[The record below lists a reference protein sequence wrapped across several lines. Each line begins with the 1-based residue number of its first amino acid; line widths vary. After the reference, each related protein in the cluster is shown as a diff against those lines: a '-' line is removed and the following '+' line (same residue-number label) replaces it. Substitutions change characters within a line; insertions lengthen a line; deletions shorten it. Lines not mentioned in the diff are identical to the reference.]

1 MADANQIYMDQ
12 VKKAYEDYMKSG
24 GVSTANPTTPAG
36 TAGTNYYVPPPSLYS
51 GVANSLQTAL
61 KGELPQDVVNQIQQR
76 AAEFGVASGLPG
88 SQFAGYQ
95 GLRNLGLT
103 SLDRIKDAEKA
114 ISQTWMTPA
123 QQAQA
128 TLNAMQQGYENQANQ
143 LKLNQAYEMQ
153 RQQQSNAW
161 NNSTRGLG
169 FTYNTPASGG
179 YARPYSRTDFA
190 GNPIY

>member
-36 TAGTNYYVPPPSLYS
+36 TAGTNYYVPPQSLYS

-128 TLNAMQQGYENQANQ
+128 TLGAIQSGYEAQANA
-143 LKLNQAYEMQ
+143 LK
-153 RQQQSNAW
+153 QQQADAA
-161 NNSTRGLG
+161 TRAQQSQNWARATKAGIW
-169 FTYNTPASGG
+169 TY
-179 YARPYSRTDFA
+179 
-190 GNPIY
+190 